1 MIQNPIFFWPRK
13 KKLSFRTKRFSQ
25 ECFYFWEKH
34 LRKILYFLLSKSK
47 IISCLKK
54 KFQVHFKKSVFS
66 PEINCVLCFFF
77 SCVYDSRTGEI
88 FFFFSESLY
97 LFFFFF
103 KSVGSFTCFHKCI
116 ITIIRKCNCIV
127 LFIISFSNLNLNCGV
142 NYKFRDGWCWINGKT
157 LLMNGIQKKSFHY
170 NNMNGQVA
178 LLIKK

>member
-1 MIQNPIFFWPRK
+1 MIQNPILFWPRK
-13 KKLSFRTKRFSQ
+13 KNCLSEQKDFHKNVFIS
-25 ECFYFWEKH
+25 EKNIFG
-34 LRKILYFLLSKSK
+34 KYY
-47 IISCLKK
+47 ISCFQRKK
-54 KFQVHFKKSVFS
+54 LFHVWKKSFKCILKKSVFS

-157 LLMNGIQKKSFHY
+157 LLMNAIQKKSFHY